1 MLAWS
6 AERSP
11 FHAERLAD
19 VDVQRFTEADLP
31 SLPIMTK
38 ADLMDNF
45 DQVVTNPALT
55 LEVVN
60 AHVDNLR
67 EDDYLLDQYRVIA
80 TSGTIGARGLFVYGW
95 EDWTTLVLIATRWRG
110 WNGETSRST
119 PRSARCSRPTPSA
132 CPALS
137 TRS

>member
-1 MLAWS
+1 
-6 AERSP
+6 
-11 FHAERLAD
+11 
-19 VDVQRFTEADLP
+19 
-31 SLPIMTK
+31 MTK

-80 TSGTIGARGLFVYGW
+80 TSGTTGARG
-95 EDWTTLVLIATRWRG
+95 
-110 WNGETSRST
+110 
-119 PRSARCSRPTPSA
+119 C
-132 CPALS
+132 LS
-137 TRS
+137 TAGRTGPHLCSSPPVGGAGT